1 MPPVAVIVGPPG
13 AGKTT
18 VGRLLAQR
26 LGEQFRDTDADVEAA
41 MGRTV
46 ADIFV
51 ADGEA
56 VFREAERSAVAAALR
71 DHDGVLALGGGAVLD
86 DATRAVLREHT
97 VVFLSVELPDAAER
111 VGFNRNRPLLMG
123 NPRAQW
129 KELAEQREPLYAGIA
144 SVRVATDGLTPE
156 QVVDEVQAAIEGIS

>member
-26 LGEQFRDTDADVEAA
+26 LGEEFRDTDADVETA
-41 MGRTV
+41 MGRSV

-56 VFREAERSAVAAALR
+56 VFRQAERDAVAAALR

-86 DATRAVLREHT
+86 DDTRAALRDHT
-97 VVFLSVELPDAAER
+97 VIFLSVELPDAADR
-111 VGFNRNRPLLMG
+111 VGFNRNRPLLLG

-129 KELAEQREPLYAGIA
+129 KELADQREPLYAGIA
-144 SVRVATDGLTPE
+144 SVRVATDGLTPD
-156 QVVDEVQAAIEGIS
+156 QVVDEVLTALGGLK

>member
-26 LGEQFRDTDADVEAA
+26 LGEQFRDTDADVEAS

-56 VFREAERSAVAAALR
+56 VFREAERAAVAVALR

-86 DATRAVLREHT
+86 DATRSVLRDHT

-156 QVVDEVQAAIEGIS
+156 QVVDEVQTALGSLQ